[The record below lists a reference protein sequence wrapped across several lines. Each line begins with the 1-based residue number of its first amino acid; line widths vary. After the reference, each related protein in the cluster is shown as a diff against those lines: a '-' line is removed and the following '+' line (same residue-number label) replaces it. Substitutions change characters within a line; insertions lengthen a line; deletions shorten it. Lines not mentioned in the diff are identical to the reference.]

1 MTIIYIFDRT
11 RDHILL
17 RLKEPPYIHK
27 VIHEII
33 HLLRGTWPPISH
45 FFLFRVTILKVWG
58 CDEDTVY
65 ATVATDELKYRQS
78 Q

>member
-1 MTIIYIFDRT
+1 M

-17 RLKEPPYIHK
+17 HLKEPPYSIIDK
-27 VIHEII
+27 VIHDII
-33 HLLRGTWPPISH
+33 HLLRGTWPLIGH
-45 FFLFRVTILKVWG
+45 LFLFRVTIVILIVWG

-65 ATVATDELKYRQS
+65 ATIATDELKYRQS